1 MADNDIS
8 FFKGRSLAQWVTAVA
23 LGVTVALLSWWW
35 QYAWLPPSAWEDVAV
50 AAGIRP
56 PEAPF
61 PLLWHALTHQLFQW
75 LDVAQAI
82 RVLRPAG
89 RAALGLAAVRL
100 FGLRNEMLPSV
111 MQGRLLRMSWCRWVV
126 RVVLLQ
132 GAMLFACSD
141 PVWEIGQA
149 FCPAMFHFLLFL
161 AAVLVF
167 VRYALRRGVIAG
179 WYWTMG
185 FLGVLAGETVLGVLL
200 TVACLVV
207 CRIRAEYSA
216 DQRVNPMADPFIRTV
231 TMRRMTLSALAGWLV
246 TVACNVVYFCMMDGL
261 EAHDLSASQ
270 YAVTYIVNYWKSLAA
285 ASTPSGWMLFVVV
298 VLVPLVLSI
307 VHIPVATDDEKFLP
321 YWYAAFFM
329 LVGIVAFLQLAGWQS
344 FWFWTWTGGQKS
356 VSSQLLKCMCSFVCV
371 QTFIYALCVLEVEVY
386 FRDYKRI
393 AEIKFQ
399 DSIEE
404 NARGADLA
412 KSFRGFNRIARL
424 CLLLEPLVVL
434 ALVVPYRMQTTTRRI
449 IGAIYDCVRQTVVE
463 CQDARYVFTDGAL
476 DTAVE
481 LCAREQGR
489 GLLALSVAGGHSERE
504 RYLRRRGAED
514 EEDRDML
521 SVNAMD
527 ALRTWLRFK
536 RQRIESVAVQ
546 LGFEQWK
553 WRRGKERMPPVAGMV
568 ARPAGFPPG
577 LAEAGVKAAHDLVKR
592 IQDIYADDEKLE
604 MTSSALRDL
613 FSRMQWR
620 VARMC
625 RLRADNLDRD
635 GDKERALAES
645 KLADDLD
652 ESNESFTRVRRQ
664 LEMVGQGSSRLT
676 PREGLR
682 LAMERPNFHM
692 AAMFARQVLVS
703 DPLDLE
709 ANFAMGMFYHCDEQ
723 YGQAEAYLKKCLERD
738 PRNASILNNLAVV
751 QLRQGHLD
759 DAEENA
765 RKAVESNGK
774 LAEARRTLEN
784 VLDEKKKS
792 AEKSKQEKLLQKN
805 R

>member
-1 MADNDIS
+1 MSHFSKRTFA
-8 FFKGRSLAQWVTAVA
+8 LWATAVA
-23 LGVTVALLSWWW
+23 LGAAVAFLSWYWR
-35 QYAWLPPSAWEDVAV
+35 YAWLPPGVWEDVAV

-61 PLLWHALTHQLFQW
+61 PLLWHALAHQLFQW
-75 LDVAQAI
+75 LDMAQAI
-82 RVLRPAG
+82 RVLRLAG
-89 RAALGLAAVRL
+89 HVSLGLAAMLLLAVL
-100 FGLRNEMLPSV
+100 NEMLPSV
-111 MQGRLLRMSWCRWVV
+111 MQGRLLRMSWCRWIV

-132 GAMLFACSD
+132 GVALFACSD

-161 AAVLVF
+161 AAALIF

-179 WYWTMG
+179 WYWTMAL
-185 FLGVLAGETVLGVLL
+185 LGVLAGETVLGVVLA
-200 TVACLVV
+200 VGCLVV
-207 CRIRAEYSA
+207 CRVRAGSNA
-216 DQRVNPMADPFIRTV
+216 DTWTNPMADPFVRTV

-246 TVACNVVYFCMMDGL
+246 VVACNVVYFCMMDGL
-261 EAHDLSASQ
+261 EAHELSASQ
-270 YAVTYIVNYWKSLAA
+270 YAVTYLVNYWKSLAA

-298 VLVPLVLSI
+298 VLVPLVLSM
-307 VHIPVATDDEKFLP
+307 VHIGVATDDENFLP
-321 YWYAAFFM
+321 YWYAAFFL
-329 LVGIVAFLQLAGWQS
+329 LVGIVAFLQLAGWRS
-344 FWFWTWTGGQKS
+344 FWFWTWTGGQNS
-356 VSSQLLKCMCSFVCV
+356 VSSPLLKCLCSFVSV
-371 QTFIYALCVLEVEVY
+371 QTFTYALCVLEVEVY
-386 FRDYKRI
+386 FRNYKRI
-393 AEIKFQ
+393 AGIKFQ
-399 DSIEE
+399 DSVEE
-404 NARGADLA
+404 NARGADIA
-412 KSFRGFNRIARL
+412 ASFRGFNRIARL
-424 CLLLEPLVVL
+424 CLLLEPLAVL

-449 IGAIYDCVRQTVVE
+449 MGAIYDCVRQTVLE

-489 GLLALSVAGGHSERE
+489 NLLTLSVTAGHSERE

-514 EEDRDML
+514 DEDGDML

-536 RQRIESVAVQ
+536 RQRLEDVAVQ

-577 LAEAGVKAAHDLVKR
+577 LAEAGVEAAHGLGKR
-592 IQDIYADDEKLE
+592 ILDIYADDEKLE
-604 MTSSALRDL
+604 SVSPGLRDL

-625 RLRADNLDRD
+625 RLRADNLDRE
-635 GDKERALAES
+635 GDKERAIAES

-652 ESNESFTRVRRQ
+652 ERNESFTRIRRQ
-664 LEMVGQGSSRLT
+664 LEMAGQGSSRLT

-703 DPLDLE
+703 DPRDLE

-723 YGQAEAYLKKCLERD
+723 YGQAEAYLRKCLERD
-738 PRNASILNNLAVV
+738 PRNASILNNLAVA

-759 DAEENA
+759 EAEENA
-765 RKAVESNGK
+765 RKAVAANGK

-784 VLDEKKKS
+784 VLNEKKA
-792 AEKSKQEKLLQKN
+792 AEKAEREKLPQKN
-805 R
+805 RAVR